1 MFFFL
6 LGGRGGR
13 GGGGRRGGGR
23 TRSGHETAP
32 DDVVSNS
39 IVDNLDSNVADP
51 NIKVKIEPD
60 EKIDVS
66 PADKKVDNAGPKSK
80 TWFPGSRDARYI
92 DL

>member
-1 MFFFL
+1 
-6 LGGRGGR
+6 
-13 GGGGRRGGGR
+13 
-23 TRSGHETAP
+23 
-32 DDVVSNS
+32 
-39 IVDNLDSNVADP
+39 VDNLDSNVADP